1 MPETEEERKAR
12 EAVNDRIAD
21 TKSNDMNR
29 MIDAGRSSQKKRDD
43 NRKEKEERERKEKE
57 ERERKEREVCDYKS
71 WQGMQFRY

>member
-21 TKSNDMNR
+21 TQSNDMNR

-43 NRKEKEERERKEKE
+43 NRKEKEEREKR
-57 ERERKEREVCDYKS
+57 EREVCDYKS
-71 WQGMQFRY
+71 QQGIQFRY